1 MSLSIFL
8 VCLGRFEMLHFGLL
22 RSCVRQRRA
31 RMPGNASL
39 KRSPMA
45 TALRCS
51 CLRPTAELASR
62 CALRSDS
69 CGESVNEARKRAAA
83 SPALLGASEARCRA
97 SAHAFAELGL
107 ECPQVARH
115 QVPCHMIASRQS
127 WLGGGDLCGGEER
140 RFGGGARSA
149 LRHLICRSCLSVARN
164 ARAASSAARPRN
176 EHHSAVC
183 AKRRPPQCE
192 PSQSQ
197 LWREAR
203 EKLPSPPKD
212 TKL

>member
-1 MSLSIFL
+1 M
-8 VCLGRFEMLHFGLL
+8 VCLGRFEMPVRRLV
-22 RSCVRQRRA
+22 RQRCVRQRRV

-39 KRSPMA
+39 KRSPAA

-51 CLRPTAELASR
+51 CLRPTAELATR

-97 SAHAFAELGL
+97 SAHAFAKALL
-107 ECPQVARH
+107 ARH
-115 QVPCHMIASRQS
+115 QVPCHMIASRQG

-149 LRHLICRSCLSVARN
+149 LRHLICRSCLSVARK

-212 TKL
+212 TNL